1 MIKIKLSEYQKKEIE
16 SLHWKWFE
24 CKYKNKYT
32 GIKNDLGLNS
42 DDEIKEIVLGER
54 QVLEGYKSRI
64 GKKKSSIIN
73 YDVFSKGSAEWG
85 AYQLCE
91 KLGID
96 VCPYCDRQYIF
107 TVTGGKSRITRPEI
121 DHFYP
126 KSKYPYLSCSLYN
139 FIPSCH
145 ICNHIKRD
153 CNKDIIY
160 PYEEEFGNDGK
171 FRICFSKNIDFDDK
185 SLLDSENIEADIKC
199 SGTSRVKIKNSVQ
212 VFHIKELYNE
222 HKLDLTDLLQR
233 YRNYS
238 NPKINDI
245 VKMLIFSDSSI
256 KSTIP
261 LNERNR
267 TIEKCIKF
275 YMKNIKRMILGLPLG
290 AGDKQY
296 PLKKYKE
303 DIIEQLD
310 SE

>member
-1 MIKIKLSEYQKKEIE
+1 M
-16 SLHWKWFE
+16 
-24 CKYKNKYT
+24 
-32 GIKNDLGLNS
+32 
-42 DDEIKEIVLGER
+42 
-54 QVLEGYKSRI
+54 
-64 GKKKSSIIN
+64 
-73 YDVFSKGSAEWG
+73 
-85 AYQLCE
+85 
-91 KLGID
+91 
-96 VCPYCDRQYIF
+96 
-107 TVTGGKSRITRPEI
+107 
-121 DHFYP
+121 
-126 KSKYPYLSCSLYN
+126 
-139 FIPSCH
+139 
-145 ICNHIKRD
+145 
-153 CNKDIIY
+153 
-160 PYEEEFGNDGK
+160 
-171 FRICFSKNIDFDDK
+171 
-185 SLLDSENIEADIKC
+185 DSENIEADIKC
-199 SGTSRVKIKNSVQ
+199 SGTSQVKIKNSVQ

-256 KSTIP
+256 KSIIP